1 MTMKRKII
9 FRLSFLIAFLTLLWS
24 CRNEDFTQAE
34 KNPQRN
40 NTDFFRHSK
49 SGGINARG
57 GIDYISILESYN
69 REKNFLST
77 MPDQQGMPIWDK
89 MQVIDTDNATGLM
102 IPLSEDNKTMSSVL
116 FATLDDENTIIGVKD
131 YDNTLLENIVY
142 SDKIDRDF
150 REQMFY
156 TFMYMDNKTFG
167 NEDFTNIPQDLF
179 AGKKYNNKYGR
190 IRIKNFTT
198 STATAQ
204 QNGKAIWLQSCGVY
218 WQCSHHGEGACDN
231 CMAKCHVNICYDVV
245 INVTDGDASFPI
257 PTTSGGGDGGGGTP
271 GQQPPKDPCSLNTV
285 FYRLAPG
292 CGGGGNTDIPD
303 LDDPCEKTKTLLNNP
318 EVQTKLDSLKKKSL
332 TKGEI
337 GFKVKK
343 DGTVT
348 GIISGGKHEV
358 DLGVKAGYQGG
369 YHNHT
374 PSGIPMHSPPDIDNN
389 LLTFARAQPAGE
401 HKNAYFGMIVKK
413 TCSGCPSGFKT
424 YHYIIRFDG
433 TYDDALTSFSQ
444 LDLDN
449 FNSDYQKL
457 ESAMTDI
464 YGPYGSTY
472 IDSTGKITNEGL
484 EVLFFNTVKKMGLT
498 NKIILQRIE
507 DNGIVNN
514 INLNPDGLHTTPI
527 PCL

>member
-9 FRLSFLIAFLTLLWS
+9 LRLSFLIAFLTLLWS
-24 CRNEDFTQAE
+24 CRNEDFVQAE

-40 NTDFFRHSK
+40 NRDFFKHSK
-49 SGGINARG
+49 KGGAFAKTTL
-57 GIDYISILESYN
+57 DYVDILEAYN
-69 REKNFLST
+69 REKNFLSA
-77 MPDQQGMPIWDK
+77 MPDQEGMPIWDK
-89 MQVIDTDNATGLM
+89 MQVVDTDNATGLM
-102 IPLSEDNKTMSSVL
+102 IPLSHDNETMSSVL
-116 FATLDDENTIIGVKD
+116 FATLDQENSVTGVID
-131 YDNTLLENIVY
+131 YDNKLLEDIVY
-142 SDKIDRDF
+142 NENVDHEL
-150 REQMFY
+150 RERLFY
-156 TFMYMDNKTFG
+156 TFMYIDNKTFG
-167 NEDFTNIPQDLF
+167 TEQFTGIPKDLF
-179 AGKKYNNKYGR
+179 SGKKYDTNYGR
-190 IRIKNFTT
+190 IWLKDLAAGHQAQGST
-198 STATAQ
+198 S
-204 QNGKAIWLQSCGVY
+204 KMLFIESCGSY
-218 WQCSHHGEGACDN
+218 WSCKNHESWKNCDHCAACYSTSCNTIMIYIPDEG
-231 CMAKCHVNICYDVV
+231 
-245 INVTDGDASFPI
+245 FPG
-257 PTTSGGGDGGGGTP
+257 TTGSPGGGGGGGGGGTP
-271 GQQPPKDPCSLNTV
+271 GPQPPKDPCSLNTV

-292 CGGGGNTDIPD
+292 CGGGNTDIPD
-303 LDDPCEKTKTLLNNP
+303 LDDPCEKTKNLLNNP

-374 PSGIPMHSPPDIDNN
+374 PAGIPMHSPPDIDNN
-389 LLTFARAQPAGE
+389 LLAFARAQPAGE